1 MTREVR
7 PPSVA
12 KAPSALP
19 VKAQGEPMEEITRK
33 KLAMHRNV
41 ERQQSAA
48 KPPRGA
54 KQIRESLI
62 HSREET
68 PQSEVKAPK
77 EANPA
82 PKLKVKLLSRKL
94 ILKVQF
100 TSQNLNSRTRL
111 S

>member
-19 VKAQGEPMEEITRK
+19 VKAQGEPMEETTRK
-33 KLAMHRNV
+33 KMAMHRNV

-54 KQIRESLI
+54 KQTRELLI
-62 HSREET
+62 PSREET
-68 PQSEVKAPK
+68 PQSEVKALK

-82 PKLKVKLLSRKL
+82 PK
-94 ILKVQF
+94 
-100 TSQNLNSRTRL
+100 
-111 S
+111 